1 MVQTD
6 GTGRHDSVNFS
17 LFSVKMPNLGVH
29 FVLKGKH
36 CFCCILP
43 LSPLSSTHL
52 QSARLTGHTVLH
64 AETSLLV

>member
-6 GTGRHDSVNFS
+6 GTGRHNSVNLG

-36 CFCCILP
+36 SFCEFFSCPQCIYNILDP
-43 LSPLSSTHL
+43 LKL
-52 QSARLTGHTVLH
+52 QLKGIIAV
-64 AETSLLV
+64 